1 MRRAAGVF
9 EKAGLQV
16 LCSPCMEGQYDLSD
30 LRTLSSRLT
39 AFRDWAHE
47 AIGFQVYLWR
57 GWL

>member
-1 MRRAAGVF
+1 V
-9 EKAGLQV
+9 
-16 LCSPCMEGQYDLSD
+16 EGQYDLSD

-47 AIGFQVYLWR
+47 AIGLQVYRWR